1 VYVPAV
7 FSCQFRTE
15 DLLDPSIS
23 DKFLRALTIF
33 RYTNDIQQYQAYFD
47 AKLADARLVMMG
59 EAKAAFEDGLS
70 GTIKACE
77 ALKEDALKTFNET
90 MERIATNATP
100 VKAVVEKQAKERLAF
115 SLKNAQS
122 ILDDYIS
129 KHSTE

>member
-1 VYVPAV
+1 MTLETLNNQ
-7 FSCQFRTE
+7 SGSG
-15 DLLDPSIS
+15 DN
-23 DKFLRALTIF
+23 
-33 RYTNDIQQYQAYFD
+33 NDIQQYQAYFD